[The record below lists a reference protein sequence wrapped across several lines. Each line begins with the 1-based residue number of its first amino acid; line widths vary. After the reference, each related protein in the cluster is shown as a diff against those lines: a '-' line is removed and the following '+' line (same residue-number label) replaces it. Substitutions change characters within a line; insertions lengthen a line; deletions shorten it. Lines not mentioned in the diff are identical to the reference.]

1 MKKILII
8 LISVIFF
15 QNNLLAE
22 DYETQDF
29 SKFNQ
34 WLLENNYSQYLRG
47 EGGKFDICTLYKKN
61 SDAWLNEECGNY
73 PEGKMRLM
81 NNLKIETYG
90 GRWAIPSKKDPKN
103 RDTLIYYN
111 YKNLFSH
118 FNGDSNTYQF
128 GRYEAKPSSK
138 IYKLN
143 NNAKE
148 NKFVQKEMQKKAILS
163 YLYFQDDQILI
174 DELTPKDR
182 FGDFVKNETK
192 LRSNSVGKSM
202 VSVVLGHAICEG
214 YIESLDSK
222 INDWPML
229 KNTLYDNQKII
240 DFLNMNVG
248 DYKYINDGGPVKDYS
263 YDVDTK
269 SIHATINSFFR
280 NSEKAKPK
288 YNYTQFLPNVIF
300 NYVKFKSGND
310 FQNLLDKAFQKA
322 GIENSVYFNK
332 LKDSVVHGNA
342 HNMFFASRYDYLR
355 IAKSIIDDYQ
365 NDTCL
370 GKYYKEIYKQRIEKK
385 NKGTKHEDPP
395 FSPGKSYGGY
405 FHMDYAGLKDKVIF
419 GMSGYGGNTVIMDM
433 ENSRI
438 VVLNSIHWSNKKYK
452 YNVKKLLIEPFKKP
466 K

>member
-1 MKKILII
+1 
-8 LISVIFF
+8 
-15 QNNLLAE
+15 
-22 DYETQDF
+22 
-29 SKFNQ
+29 
-34 WLLENNYSQYLRG
+34 
-47 EGGKFDICTLYKKN
+47 
-61 SDAWLNEECGNY
+61 
-73 PEGKMRLM
+73 
-81 NNLKIETYG
+81 
-90 GRWAIPSKKDPKN
+90 
-103 RDTLIYYN
+103 
-111 YKNLFSH
+111 
-118 FNGDSNTYQF
+118 
-128 GRYEAKPSSK
+128 
-138 IYKLN
+138 
-143 NNAKE
+143 
-148 NKFVQKEMQKKAILS
+148 MQKKAILS

-202 VSVVLGHAICEG
+202 VSVVVGHAICEG

-222 INDWPML
+222 IHDWPML

-332 LKDSVVHGNA
+332 LKDPVEHGNA

-452 YNVKKLLIEPFKKP
+452 YNVKKLLIEPFK
-466 K
+466 

>member
-81 NNLKIETYG
+81 NNLKIKTYG

-138 IYKLN
+138 IYKFN

-202 VSVVLGHAICEG
+202 VSVVVGHAICEG

-332 LKDSVVHGNA
+332 LKDPVEHGNA

-355 IAKSIIDDYQ
+355 IAKSIIEDYQ

-419 GMSGYGGNTVIMDM
+419 GMSGYGGNTLIMDM

-452 YNVKKLLIEPFKKP
+452 YNVKNLLIEPFK
-466 K
+466 

>member
-111 YKNLFSH
+111 YKILFSH

-269 SIHATINSFFR
+269 SIHATINSFFK

-332 LKDSVVHGNA
+332 LKDPVEHGNA

-452 YNVKKLLIEPFKKP
+452 YNVKKLLIEPFK
-466 K
+466 

>member
-1 MKKILII
+1 MKKIFLIII
-8 LISVIFF
+8 LIFSL

-34 WLLENNYSQYLRG
+34 WLLENGYLQYLKG

-138 IYKLN
+138 IYKFN

-332 LKDSVVHGNA
+332 LKDPTEHGNA

-355 IAKSIIDDYQ
+355 IAKSIIEDYQ

-419 GMSGYGGNTVIMDM
+419 GMSGYGGNTLIMDM

-452 YNVKKLLIEPFKKP
+452 YNVKKLLIEPFK
-466 K
+466 

>member
-138 IYKLN
+138 IYKFN

-332 LKDSVVHGNA
+332 LKDSVEHGNA

-419 GMSGYGGNTVIMDM
+419 GMSGYGGNTLIMDM

-452 YNVKKLLIEPFKKP
+452 YNVKKLLIEPFK
-466 K
+466 

>member
-118 FNGDSNTYQF
+118 FNGDPNTYQF

-138 IYKLN
+138 IYN
-143 NNAKE
+143 FNTNAKE
-148 NKFVQKEMQKKAILS
+148 NKFVQKEIKKKAILS
-163 YLYFQDDQILI
+163 YLYFQDNQILI
-174 DELTPKDR
+174 DELTPQDR

-269 SIHATINSFFR
+269 SIHATINSFFK

-332 LKDSVVHGNA
+332 LKDPVEHGNA

-452 YNVKKLLIEPFKKP
+452 YNVKKLLIEPFK
-466 K
+466 

>member
-128 GRYEAKPSSK
+128 GRYEATPSSK
-138 IYKLN
+138 IYKFN

-202 VSVVLGHAICEG
+202 VSVVVGHAICEG

-269 SIHATINSFFR
+269 SIHTTINSFFK

-332 LKDSVVHGNA
+332 LKDSVEHGNA

-419 GMSGYGGNTVIMDM
+419 GMSGYGGNTLIMDM

-452 YNVKKLLIEPFKKP
+452 YNVKKLLIEPFK
-466 K
+466 

>member
-118 FNGDSNTYQF
+118 FNGDPNTYQF

-138 IYKLN
+138 IYKFN

-202 VSVVLGHAICEG
+202 VSVVVGHAICEG

-269 SIHATINSFFR
+269 SIHATINSFFK

-332 LKDSVVHGNA
+332 LKDPVEHGNA

-452 YNVKKLLIEPFKKP
+452 YNVKKLLIEPFK
-466 K
+466 

>member
-332 LKDSVVHGNA
+332 LKDPVEHGNA

-419 GMSGYGGNTVIMDM
+419 GMSGYGGNTLIMDM

-452 YNVKKLLIEPFKKP
+452 YNVKKLLIEPFK
-466 K
+466 

>member
-118 FNGDSNTYQF
+118 FNGDSNKYQF
-128 GRYEAKPSSK
+128 GRYEAKTSSK
-138 IYKLN
+138 IYKFN

-269 SIHATINSFFR
+269 SIHATINSFSFYF
-280 NSEKAKPK
+280 EKAKPK

-332 LKDSVVHGNA
+332 LKDPVEHGNA

-355 IAKSIIDDYQ
+355 IAKSIIEDYQ

-419 GMSGYGGNTVIMDM
+419 GMSGYGGNTLIMDM

-452 YNVKKLLIEPFKKP
+452 YNVKKLLIEPFK
-466 K
+466 